1 MRGEMNMRAPLGM
14 SGALRTFFLTGIPRS
29 GEEDPS
35 ETPPTKYSLRLQGT
49 SSLAFL
55 PAEDLT

>member
-1 MRGEMNMRAPLGM
+1 MRAPLGM